1 MGSSRVHP
9 DVFRKRYI
17 ITPSRSISFSVGG
30 MGRRVV
36 KEKVVSVKLSQ
47 QLLDAL
53 DEYCEKVG
61 LTRSDAIRLAIV
73 QLVWGMAGGCGGK

>member
-1 MGSSRVHP
+1 
-9 DVFRKRYI
+9 
-17 ITPSRSISFSVGG
+17 